1 MTRKAFLAAAG
12 SAALSMAASAAPWSR
27 RPAQPLRLGIA
38 GLVHDHVHGIL
49 GRKPAQDIEI
59 AGIAEPNRE
68 LAQRYAARYGFS
80 MDRVFDTLAEMVEK
94 TRPEAVADFGPIRSH
109 LDTVECC
116 APKGIHVMVEKPL
129 AVSYGHAERMVR
141 LAEAHRV
148 HLLTNYETTW
158 YGSHAEAWR
167 LVRDAQA
174 IGPVRRLVFHTGHP
188 GPAEIGCSAEFL
200 EWLTDPALNGG
211 GALTDF
217 GCYGA
222 NLATW
227 LLGGAAPERVA
238 CITRQVKPGRYPR
251 VDDDATILLAYRD
264 QTQVLIQASWNWPFN
279 RKETEIYGT
288 DGYVHCLDASRM
300 RIMRSGAAGIT
311 QTEAPPLP
319 EGRHDPFAWFAGVIQ
334 GSIAPAR
341 YDLSSPANN
350 AIVIQILDA
359 ARQAALSG
367 KTQEWSQLYG

>member
-1 MTRKAFLAAAG
+1 
-12 SAALSMAASAAPWSR
+12 MAASATPWSR
-27 RPAQPLRLGIA
+27 RPPQPLRIGIA

-59 AGIAEPNRE
+59 AGIAEPNRA
-68 LAQRYAARYGFS
+68 LAQRYAARYGFG

-94 TRPEAVADFGPIRSH
+94 TRPEAVADFGPIHGH
-109 LDTVECC
+109 LATVEIC

-129 AVSYGHAERMVR
+129 AVSYGHAERMIR

-167 LVRDAQA
+167 LVRGEQA
-174 IGPVRRLVFHTGHP
+174 LGPVRRLVFHTGHP

-222 NLATW
+222 NLSTW
-227 LLGGAAPERVA
+227 FLNGAVPRQIA
-238 CITRQVKPGRYPR
+238 CITQQVKPGRYPK
-251 VDDDATILLAYRD
+251 VDDDATILLAYPD

-279 RKETEIYGT
+279 RKETEIYGAG
-288 DGYVHCLDASRM
+288 GYVHCLDAARM
-300 RIMRSGAAGIT
+300 RILRSGAEGMT
-311 QTEAPPLP
+311 QAEAPPLP
-319 EGRHDPFAWFAGVIQ
+319 EGRHDPFAWFAGVVR
-334 GSIAPAR
+334 GSIRPAP
-341 YDLSSPANN
+341 YDLSSPENN
-350 AIVIQILDA
+350 AVVMQILDA
-359 ARQAALSG
+359 ARQAARQGRTL
-367 KTQEWSQLYG
+367 EWSELYG